1 MNIQKRSDIRNFS
14 YFVLAIISLLVA
26 GYVVRGFAIPWW
38 VNPKI
43 EAEDRKALS
52 TDIAPGQPFE
62 IPRMAGIILTGGR
75 DEYEKPDQ
83 CDKLCQTLLYTNSV
97 DAVITAPSINAMPH
111 QTQRWTIKRGS
122 FPCTLPAFRGDDRW
136 EGLPQIREAM
146 LDRALIGDC
155 IVRGVGRLGDANLVI
170 GHQIIGKG
178 YTSAGER
185 EYYPDMTGGRISVWQ
200 RNAEN
205 RLSLTVRETWRSPRR
220 FTRFLHKEFNGSVNS
235 PRLIFA
241 RLSEKG
247 KISPRAEAFQIER
260 FLKLKGKVPPATTA
274 AELRAA
280 LDLWLLRTVLT
291 DDETGA
297 QLGRRFGELAKT
309 QPEPGDI
316 ERYERA
322 ISDPRIYD
330 WVVEDA
336 IRIFPG
342 NISLFSEAYLR
353 RIAQEPGKSANT
365 SAYKLDAFPPGAF
378 ARPSALMLDIV
389 EGRKNP
395 DQRRKVIVRFADGGP
410 ATAPILFRIY
420 EQNLFKDRE
429 AALAARDDGGP
440 DSEIAIAA
448 LTALCRL
455 GTAIPPAYRRIE
467 AAAVNDPEMSKWLVE
482 SQNGALVRV
491 RLGRPLSTIE
501 LPGDEPEAWLKNVR
515 FHLARGNC
523 EP

>member
-1 MNIQKRSDIRNFS
+1 MNDQQRSDVHKFS
-14 YFVLAIISLLVA
+14 YFVLAIVSLLIA
-26 GYVVRGFAIPWW
+26 GYVIRGFTIPWW

-52 TDIAPGQPFE
+52 TDIAPRQPLE
-62 IPRMAGIILTGGR
+62 IPRVVGIILVGGR
-75 DEYEKPDQ
+75 NEYEKSDQ
-83 CDKLCQTLLYTNSV
+83 CDQLCQTLLYTNSA
-97 DAVITAPSINAMPH
+97 DAVITAPSINATPH

-122 FPCTLPAFRGDDRW
+122 VPCTLPAFRSDRW
-136 EGLPQIREAM
+136 EGLPQIREAL

-155 IVRGVGRLGDANLVI
+155 VVRGRGQLGDADLVI

-178 YTSAGER
+178 YENADER
-185 EYYPDMTGGRISVWQ
+185 EYHPDMTGGRISIWQ
-200 RNAEN
+200 RNAES
-205 RLSLTVRETWRSPRR
+205 RLSLTARETWRSPRR

-241 RLSEKG
+241 RLPEKG
-247 KISPRAEAFQIER
+247 KTSPRSKDFQIEH
-260 FLKLKGKVPPATTA
+260 FLKLKLKVPPATTA

-280 LDLWLLRTVLT
+280 LDLWLLRTDLT
-291 DDETGA
+291 DDDTGA
-297 QLGRRFGELAKT
+297 QLGRRFGELAKK

-316 ERYERA
+316 ERYEQA
-322 ISDPRIYD
+322 ISNPRIYD

-336 IRIFPG
+336 IRIFPRS
-342 NISLFSEAYLR
+342 ITLFSEAYLQ

-365 SAYKLDAFPPGAF
+365 RAHGLDAFPPGAF

-389 EGRKNP
+389 EGRRRS
-395 DQRRKVIVRFADGGP
+395 DQRSGLIVRFADGGP

-429 AALAARDDGGP
+429 AALAARDEGGP

-455 GTAIPPAYRRIE
+455 GPAIPPAYRRIE
-467 AAAVNDPEMSKWLVE
+467 AAAVNDPEMSRWLVE

-501 LPGDEPEAWLKNVR
+501 LPGDEPDAWLRNVR
-515 FHLARGNC
+515 FHLAKGEC
-523 EP
+523 VP